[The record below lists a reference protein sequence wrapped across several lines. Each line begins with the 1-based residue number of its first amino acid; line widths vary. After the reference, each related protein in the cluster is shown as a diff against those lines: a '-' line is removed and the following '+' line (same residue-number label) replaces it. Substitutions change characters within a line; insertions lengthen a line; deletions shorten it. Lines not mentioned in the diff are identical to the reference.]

1 MQFIPKLLVSHT
13 QGVERGTYGMR
24 WIDWLEN
31 GCVHSIKIEPRVI
44 LIKRDVK
51 LKGSG
56 QMT

>member
-1 MQFIPKLLVSHT
+1 MQFLPKLQVSRR
-13 QGVERGTYGMR
+13 QGVESGTCGMR

-31 GCVHSIKIEPRVI
+31 ECVHSIKIEPRVI